1 MTTGSN
7 SRGKVATTRQPRAKC
22 WCAKGGTAAWPSSTE
37 AARCDGERSPR
48 PRSRRFSIRRPA
60 TRART
65 CRLPSR
71 NGSGRRRQTI
81 RGIKRSGARCR
92 SDAPS
97 GPPPHRARCWPSPPL
112 RPNRFALRAPQGCA
126 PDQANKTGDAVG
138 RGRQESS
145 FLEHP
150 GAKFFREKRKA
161 LTGKKKNQEPES
173 QKGDETEEY
182 DILILNS

>member
-22 WCAKGGTAAWPSSTE
+22 WCAKGGTAASPSSTE
-37 AARCDGERSPR
+37 AARCDGERSSR
-48 PRSRRFSIRRPA
+48 PRSHRFLIQRPA
-60 TRART
+60 ARARA
-65 CRLPSR
+65 CRLQSR

-112 RPNRFALRAPQGCA
+112 RPNRSALRAPQGCA

-150 GAKFFREKRKA
+150 GAKFFREKRK
-161 LTGKKKNQEPES
+161 LLQERKRTKNQNPKKGTK
-173 QKGDETEEY
+173 QKNLT
-182 DILILNS
+182 SSS

>member
-1 MTTGSN
+1 MTTGGSN
-7 SRGKVATTRQPRAKC
+7 WRGKVATTRQPRAKC
-22 WCAKGGTAAWPSSTE
+22 WCAKGGTAASPSSTE

-48 PRSRRFSIRRPA
+48 PRSRRFLIQRPA

-65 CRLPSR
+65 CRFPSR

-81 RGIKRSGARCR
+81 RGIKRSAARCR
-92 SDAPS
+92 SEPPS
-97 GPPPHRARCWPSPPL
+97 WRPQYRARCWPSPPL
-112 RPNRFALRAPQGCA
+112 RPNRSALRAPQGCA

-150 GAKFFREKRKA
+150 GERFFREKLLQERKR
-161 LTGKKKNQEPES
+161 TKNQNPK
-173 QKGDETEEY
+173 KGTF
-182 DILILNS
+182 

>member
-1 MTTGSN
+1 MTTGGSN

-22 WCAKGGTAAWPSSTE
+22 WCAKGGTAGSSSSTE
-37 AARCDGERSPR
+37 AARCDGERSSR
-48 PRSRRFSIRRPA
+48 PRSRRFSIQRPA
-60 TRART
+60 RRARA
-65 CRLPSR
+65 CRLQSR

-112 RPNRFALRAPQGCA
+112 RPNRSALRAPQGCA
-126 PDQANKTGDAVG
+126 PDQANKTAEAVG

-150 GAKFFREKRKA
+150 GSRFFREKAKSSYRKE
-161 LTGKKKNQEPES
+161 KEPRTRT
-173 QKGDETEEY
+173 QKGD
-182 DILILNS
+182 ILIEVRKGTF